1 MKKSWCV
8 MAIAGGLL
16 VAGPAAGAR
25 ADVEDVACD
34 SLENL
39 ALGGSESY
47 DEKIC
52 MAGDLGGLSSGESR
66 RPVGVNVEVI
76 VAYNRATF
84 AIVRFDSTNY
94 RTYMELPSVREHV
107 EGAFVGFEPRNWGEE
122 RRYERFTL
130 ADVEAKIS
138 EDSPH
143 LACVGFLARLR
154 PAGLAPGYR
163 EALGGFY
170 CAMDTLTPTSEEVT
184 AFLDSLEF

>member
-1 MKKSWCV
+1 MRNSGRV
-8 MAIAGGLL
+8 VAIAGVLL
-16 VAGPAAGAR
+16 LAGQAQDAR
-25 ADVEDVACD
+25 AEVEDVACD
-34 SLENL
+34 SLEHL
-39 ALGGSESY
+39 ALGGTESY

-52 MAGDLGGLSSGESR
+52 MAGNNGGLSSGESR
-66 RPVGVNVEVI
+66 RPVGVAVEVI
-76 VAYNRATF
+76 IAYNRATF
-84 AIVRFDSTNY
+84 AIARFDSTNY

-130 ADVEAKIS
+130 ADVEARIS
-138 EDSPH
+138 EDSPY

-170 CAMDTLTPTSEEVT
+170 CALDTLTPTSEEVA
-184 AFLDSLEF
+184 AFRDSLEF